1 MLLHSIPFIHVYA
14 VYTSEIAVNLRQ
26 CPSVSTRNARIGTKT
41 YRHRSQMATGYVCIK
56 VARVFSQRLG
66 NFLCQYWMVI
76 ILSAPIL
83 WLQRGLLECVS
94 VVLFYFLKRALKALR
109 VVISEPTPLRD
120 RQSLSDSME
129 RISKWT
135 HAADSSFVE
144 SAANTSR
151 NPEKLPYQIV
161 TMFHSAEV

>member
-1 MLLHSIPFIHVYA
+1 MFMPSIPLKSQWIYA
-14 VYTSEIAVNLRQ
+14 SVHSVHKKRQ
-26 CPSVSTRNARIGTKT
+26 NRHQNTPSP
-41 YRHRSQMATGYVCIK
+41 ATGYVCIK

-83 WLQRGLLECVS
+83 WLQRGLLECVF
-94 VVLFYFLKRALKALR
+94 VVLLYFLKRALKALR

-120 RQSLSDSME
+120 RQRLSDSME
-129 RISKWT
+129 RIAKWT

-151 NPEKLPYQIV
+151 NPETLPYQIV

>member
-1 MLLHSIPFIHVYA
+1 MPRGSYLYLYLMGYKPYRCVMLLHSIPFIHVYA
-14 VYTSEIAVNLRQ
+14 VYTSKIAVNLRQ
-26 CPSVSTRNARIGTKT
+26 CPSVSTRNARIVTKT
-41 YRHRSQMATGYVCIK
+41 YRHQNIPSPATGYVCIK

-83 WLQRGLLECVS
+83 CLQRGLLECVF

-120 RQSLSDSME
+120 KQSLSDSME
-129 RISKWT
+129 RIAK
-135 HAADSSFVE
+135 
-144 SAANTSR
+144 
-151 NPEKLPYQIV
+151 
-161 TMFHSAEV
+161 

>member
-1 MLLHSIPFIHVYA
+1 
-14 VYTSEIAVNLRQ
+14 
-26 CPSVSTRNARIGTKT
+26 
-41 YRHRSQMATGYVCIK
+41 
-56 VARVFSQRLG
+56 
-66 NFLCQYWMVI
+66 
-76 ILSAPIL
+76 
-83 WLQRGLLECVS
+83 LQRGLLECVS

-129 RISKWT
+129 RIAKWT

-161 TMFHSAEV
+161 AMFHSAEV